1 MIIETDEGAR
11 RLCHGMPAGFAS
23 PCGIILEPHGPHM
36 LEEGRW
42 VTDRETGRLRRTVY
56 DLSEAI
62 DGATDEQRRRV
73 LHFLAGHSP
82 AAVDAAMRWLEVALK
97 KGRIDAAQG

>member
-11 RLCHGMPAGFAS
+11 RLCHGMPAGFES
-23 PCGIILEPHGPHM
+23 PCGIIPEPHGPHM
-36 LEEGRW
+36 LDEERR
-42 VTDRETGRLRRTVY
+42 VPDAETGRLRRPVY

-62 DGATDEQRRRV
+62 DALTDEQRRRV

-82 AAVDAAMRWLEVALK
+82 AAVDTALNWIM
-97 KGRIDAAQG
+97 KGAGADAAQR